1 MRKKEKRKMTVRIA
15 VVEDEKKEF
24 ERLREMIETFA
35 SENRGMDFE
44 FSYFPSGHSFLSQY
58 RTQWNLIFLDI
69 QMPGLNGMDLSKA
82 IREKDRKVMLVFI
95 TNMAQYAIEGYD
107 VQAYDFI
114 LKPLD
119 YASFSMKFERIC
131 NSLKHNFSE
140 AYIYLA
146 FGGVKR
152 QVKVSE
158 ITYIEVINHNL
169 VVHLYDGEYRIRGTM
184 TDMEKRLSQYH
195 FMRCNA
201 CYLVN
206 LKYVRELRG
215 DYVVVDKSEL
225 RISHLK
231 KSQFCG
237 ELAKYLGDSI

>member
-44 FSYFPSGHSFLSQY
+44 FSYFPSGRSFLSQY

-69 QMPGLNGMDLSKA
+69 QMPGLNGMELAKA
-82 IREKDRKVMLVFI
+82 IRKKDEKVMLVFI
-95 TNMAQYAIEGYD
+95 TNMAQYAIKGYD

-119 YASFSMKFERIC
+119 YTSFSMKFERIC
-131 NSLKHNFSE
+131 NNLKHNFFE
-140 AYIYLA
+140 AYICLA
-146 FGGVKR
+146 FGGAKR

-169 VVHLYDGEYRIRGTM
+169 VVHLLDGEYKIRGTM

-195 FMRCNA
+195 FVRCNA

-215 DYVVVDKSEL
+215 DYVVVDKSDL